1 MAWFLWLG
9 STSDGSWPTV
19 KLKLLG
25 DMKLL
30 DGLKSYN
37 VEKTKNDQANRAK
50 KAMQKLIKDLG
61 ATGAELQNIVN
72 GKSAAAGGLYKW
84 CDSTLRCYD
93 IYKDVEPKRKKAEAM
108 KKQKE

>member
-9 STSDGSWPTV
+9 STADGSWPTV

-30 DGLKSYN
+30 EGLKTYN
-37 VEKTKNDQANRAK
+37 VERTKNDQANRAK
-50 KAMQKLIKDLG
+50 KKMQALVKDLG
-61 ATGAELQNIVN
+61 ATGPELQNIIN
-72 GKSAAAGGLYKW
+72 NKSLAAGGLYKW
-84 CDSTLRCYD
+84 CASTIMCYD